1 MAEKKRR
8 TRSPGFSKSVCF
20 CFSVFPRLV
29 LVCCDVC
36 SLVNMSAL
44 QQYGGADL
52 VVSPTFFKAGY
63 HSWPLFA
70 MVWVSSIFLAFLC
83 GILFWHLWGPRFH
96 QMREVLSG
104 ISWTLKSGIR
114 GALVSTWRMLMWGAL
129 NLVEAKLAYET
140 EPVLNPHM
148 VEIDRMPPPPTEDG
162 EGLHGMER
170 TERMDATPTR
180 HQRGWTPDACGS
192 TLGVVKPKWQ
202 QNKGSSPKKQERYNG
217 PRTRQCPQQNG
228 GGIKTRKTRLKGPT
242 TLSEASVMAR
252 NRSWRATARKVLKDK
267 FFSLLTSAAK
277 ASKRR
282 TILEVADA
290 CSEDGLI
297 FPLSVDLLVDIAATI
312 NHTEMKAGDQYLYEV
327 KLMHIEKGFQWT
339 DQLERHLQ
347 MCRRALTRDRGPED
361 RAIEFKPENL
371 TTKMLEQVE
380 NSRKT
385 PKSVAL
391 SYAWSTLWMLR
402 AIEASSLEVG
412 HVALDHGKKSVRLYI
427 PKSKVDQ
434 KGLGVSRCLAC
445 CCCGPCDLLCP
456 WSLAVTIL
464 SKLRDL
470 SSKAPLFPSFEDKR
484 LSQYCLVKSWSIRL
498 EGSIT
503 GHSAR
508 RSGAMRYARLGWHIQ
523 DIAFLGRW
531 KSSAVFRYIEQALQ
545 DVPANLRA
553 PPTAPSNQCTSKGT
567 QEVCEKVV
575 TVREVLDA
583 KVTEKVNDAA
593 AKIQQMES
601 RVSSLE
607 ESKEQEM
614 LMLEKSKKPLWAISN
629 SRSGKLMHLVRQAS
643 WSLPLQDWSTGCGWK
658 FARRHVK
665 VELTRFPSF
674 NLGNAASARRWNNC
688 ATKSAVGWS
697 LHS

>member
-1 MAEKKRR
+1 MAAVRHGMGFIDLPGISMRNPLLAFMGAAVPPDERSSERRQLDVKVRNPWSSGIDMAYVDVGGSKFGGDKASLRDR
-8 TRSPGFSKSVCF
+8 TRSE
-20 CFSVFPRLV
+20 
-29 LVCCDVC
+29 
-36 SLVNMSAL
+36 
-44 QQYGGADL
+44 
-52 VVSPTFFKAGY
+52 SPHGRNRQNA
-63 HSWPLFA
+63 
-70 MVWVSSIFLAFLC
+70 
-83 GILFWHLWGPRFH
+83 
-96 QMREVLSG
+96 
-104 ISWTLKSGIR
+104 
-114 GALVSTWRMLMWGAL
+114 STT
-129 NLVEAKLAYET
+129 N
-140 EPVLNPHM
+140 
-148 VEIDRMPPPPTEDG
+148 
-162 EGLHGMER
+162 
-170 TERMDATPTR
+170 
-180 HQRGWTPDACGS
+180 RGWRRVAWDGKNGANGRHPHETPERLDARCGS

-202 QNKGSSPKKQERYNG
+202 QNKGSSPKKQERYYG

-228 GGIKTRKTRLKGPT
+228 GSIKTRKTRLKGPT

-267 FFSLLTSAAK
+267 FFSLSTSAAK

-402 AIEASSLEVG
+402 AIEAWSLEVG

-470 SSKAPLFPSFEDKR
+470 SCKAPLFPSFEDKR
-484 LSQYCLVKSWSIRL
+484 LSQYCLVKSWTIRL

-593 AKIQQMES
+593 AKIQKMES

-658 FARRHVK
+658 FARRNVK

-674 NLGNAASARRWNNC
+674 NVRKCSKCQEMEQLRDKVSCGVELAQLIE
-688 ATKSAVGWS
+688 V
-697 LHS
+697 

>member
-1 MAEKKRR
+1 
-8 TRSPGFSKSVCF
+8 
-20 CFSVFPRLV
+20 
-29 LVCCDVC
+29 
-36 SLVNMSAL
+36 
-44 QQYGGADL
+44 
-52 VVSPTFFKAGY
+52 
-63 HSWPLFA
+63 
-70 MVWVSSIFLAFLC
+70 MV
-83 GILFWHLWGPRFH
+83 
-96 QMREVLSG
+96 E
-104 ISWTLKSGIR
+104 T
-114 GALVSTWRMLMWGAL
+114 
-129 NLVEAKLAYET
+129 KLAYET

-180 HQRGWTPDACGS
+180 HQRGWTPDVEAPWEF
-192 TLGVVKPKWQ
+192 VKPKWQ
-202 QNKGSSPKKQERYNG
+202 QNKGSSPKKQERYYG

-228 GGIKTRKTRLKGPT
+228 GSIKTRKTRLKGPT

-267 FFSLLTSAAK
+267 FFSLSTSAAK

-402 AIEASSLEVG
+402 AIEAWSLEVG

-427 PKSKVDQ
+427 PKSKVSGSV
-434 KGLGVSRCLAC
+434 KMLGM
-445 CCCGPCDLLCP
+445 LL
-456 WSLAVTIL
+456 
-464 SKLRDL
+464 LRTL
-470 SSKAPLFPSFEDKR
+470 
-484 LSQYCLVKSWSIRL
+484 
-498 EGSIT
+498 
-503 GHSAR
+503 
-508 RSGAMRYARLGWHIQ
+508 
-523 DIAFLGRW
+523 
-531 KSSAVFRYIEQALQ
+531 
-545 DVPANLRA
+545 
-553 PPTAPSNQCTSKGT
+553 
-567 QEVCEKVV
+567 
-575 TVREVLDA
+575 
-583 KVTEKVNDAA
+583 
-593 AKIQQMES
+593 
-601 RVSSLE
+601 
-607 ESKEQEM
+607 
-614 LMLEKSKKPLWAISN
+614 
-629 SRSGKLMHLVRQAS
+629 
-643 WSLPLQDWSTGCGWK
+643 
-658 FARRHVK
+658 
-665 VELTRFPSF
+665 
-674 NLGNAASARRWNNC
+674 
-688 ATKSAVGWS
+688 
-697 LHS
+697 